1 MAIVAISR
9 QVAALGDEIAAS
21 AAEKLGYKFVRRQ
34 ELEQR
39 IISLGFPAEKLCKY
53 DERKPRFFAS
63 LVRDRDEYLQF
74 LQTAVLEAASED
86 NCILIGR
93 GSYIILED
101 VQNLISFRLIAKDA
115 VRLERLE
122 KEFSWNEKQARQR
135 VQESDTNR
143 RGFHKSFFNADLDDA
158 TRFHLVMNTGIIGTE
173 EGAEIITSL
182 VRAMIKPEREEAGKT
197 KLRMML
203 DAQHLVNRLV
213 FEYKINIEFLR
224 AVIEEKTVTLQG
236 VADSSAVVERALK
249 LTAEA
254 MPGYTAKSAV
264 SIIQDFKAY
273 P

>member
-39 IISLGFPAEKLCKY
+39 IVNLGFPAEKLYKY
-53 DERKPRFFAS
+53 DEKKPKFFAS
-63 LVRDRDEYLQF
+63 LVKDRDEYLQY

-101 VQNLISFRLIAKDA
+101 VQSLISFRLIANNS
-115 VRLERLE
+115 VRIERLE
-122 KEFSWNEKQARQR
+122 KEFSWTEKQARQR
-135 VQESDTNR
+135 IDESDLNR
-143 RGFHKSFFNADLDDA
+143 RGFHKSFFNVELDDL
-158 TRFHLVMNTGIIGTE
+158 TRFHLIMNTGIIGVE
-173 EGAEIITSL
+173 EGADIITSL
-182 VRAMIKPEREEAGKT
+182 VRTTITPERDAEGNK
-197 KLRMML
+197 KLRTML
-203 DAQHLVNRLV
+203 DAQHLVNKLV
-213 FEYKINIEFLR
+213 FDYKINIEFLR
-224 AVIEEKTVTLQG
+224 AVIDGKTVTLQG

-249 LTAEA
+249 LTAET

>member
-9 QVAALGDEIAAS
+9 QVAALGDEIAA
-21 AAEKLGYKFVRRQ
+21 AAAKKLGYKFVRRQ

-39 IISLGFPAEKLCKY
+39 IVDLGFPAEKLSKY
-53 DERKPRFFAS
+53 DEKKPKFFAS
-63 LVRDRDEYLQF
+63 LVRDRDEYLQY
-74 LQTAVLEAASED
+74 LQTAVLEAAAED
-86 NCILIGR
+86 NVVLIGR

-101 VQNLISFRLIAKDA
+101 VESLISFRLVAKDS
-115 VRLERLE
+115 VRLDRLV
-122 KEFSWNEKQARQR
+122 KEFSWTEKQARQR
-135 VQESDTNR
+135 IEESDTNR
-143 RGFHKSFFNADLDDA
+143 RGFHKSFFNVEVDDP
-158 TRFHLVMNTGIIGTE
+158 TRFHLVMNTGIIEAE
-173 EGAEIITSL
+173 EGADIITSL
-182 VRAMIKPEREEAGKT
+182 VRTAISPERDKKGNK
-197 KLRMML
+197 KLQTML

-224 AVIEEKTVTLQG
+224 AVIEGKTVTLQG

-249 LTAEA
+249 LAAET

>member
-34 ELEQR
+34 ELEKR
-39 IISLGFPAEKLCKY
+39 IVALGFPESKLVKY
-53 DERKPRFFAS
+53 DEKKPKFFAS
-63 LVRDRDEYLQF
+63 LVKDRDEYLQY

-93 GSYIILED
+93 GSCIILED
-101 VQNLISFRLIAKDA
+101 VPSLISFRLIAKDS

-135 VQESDTNR
+135 VEESDTNR
-143 RGFHKSFFNADLDDA
+143 KGFHKSFFNVDLDDP
-158 TRFHLVMNTGIIGTE
+158 TRFHLVMNTGILGVE
-173 EGAEIITSL
+173 DGADIITSL
-182 VRAMIKPEREEAGKT
+182 VRTLITPERDEEGNR
-197 KLRMML
+197 KLHTML
-203 DAQHLVNRLV
+203 DAQHLVNKLV

-224 AVIEEKTVTLQG
+224 AVIHGNTVTLQG

-249 LTAEA
+249 LAAET
-254 MPGYTAKSAV
+254 MPGYTAKSAI